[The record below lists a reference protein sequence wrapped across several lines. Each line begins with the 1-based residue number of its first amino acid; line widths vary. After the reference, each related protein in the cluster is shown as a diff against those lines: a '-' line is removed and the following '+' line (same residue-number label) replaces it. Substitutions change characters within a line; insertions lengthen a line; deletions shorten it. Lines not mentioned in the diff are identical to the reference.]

1 MLRVECFGVSDVGL
15 VRSDNED
22 AFLVREDLGF
32 VALADGMGGA
42 AAGEL
47 ASKYFVDAAEEVFS
61 CASDGSPDITRR
73 LHETFELANKK
84 ILHHTS
90 VTPAHSGMGCTA
102 EILAFYDDVFAV
114 AHVGDSRTYQ
124 FRDLSLRLLTRDQSF
139 VQRLLDTGQISA
151 EEALT
156 HPMRHVILSAVG
168 QEQGMDV
175 EMINGAILPGDIF
188 LLCSDGLTDMAP
200 DTLISE
206 ILSSSSDL
214 ETKAAELIG
223 AAKYA
228 GGLDNVTVV
237 LCAFTAK

>member
-1 MLRVECFGVSDVGL
+1 MLKVEWFGISDVGL
-15 VRSDNED
+15 VRSNNED

-32 VALADGMGGA
+32 AALADGMGGA

-47 ASKYFVDAAEEVFS
+47 AGKYFVDAAEEVFS
-61 CASDGSPDITRR
+61 GASDGSPDITRR
-73 LHETFELANKK
+73 LHETFKLANKK

-124 FRDLSLRLLTRDQSF
+124 FRGLDLKLLTRDQSL
-139 VQRLLDTGQISA
+139 VQRLLDTGQISPD
-151 EEALT
+151 EALT

-175 EMINGAILPGDIF
+175 EMIKGTILPGDIF
-188 LLCSDGLTDMAP
+188 LLCSDGLTAMAS
-200 DTLISE
+200 DAMISE
-206 ILSSSSDL
+206 ILSTSSGL
-214 ETKAAELIG
+214 KNRAQKLID
-223 AAKYA
+223 AAKDA
-228 GGLDNVTVV
+228 GGLDNITVV
-237 LCAFTAK
+237 LCAFE